1 MSSSQCPDKTFGFL
15 LHDVARLLRRRFEEK
30 ARELKLTRSQ
40 WQVLTQLTRN
50 EGIHQGALADLLEI
64 KAITLVRLLDR
75 MEKAG
80 LVQRRSD
87 PTDRRV
93 RKLYLTAKAHPLLAE
108 MKLMGTAAREEA
120 LKGIS
125 KSDRDTMLETLITMK
140 TNLLNNH
147 QGPKGRPR
155 RRGMARQE
163 TTRPETI
170 RQETTRP
177 DRGSLERQKKYG

>member
-1 MSSSQCPDKTFGFL
+1 MSSSQYPDKTFGFL

-30 ARELKLTRSQ
+30 ARLLKLTRSQ
-40 WQVLTQLTRN
+40 WQVLAQLTRN

-108 MKLMGTAAREEA
+108 MRMMGTAAREEA

-125 KSDRDTMLETLITMK
+125 KSDRETMLETLITMK
-140 TNLLNNH
+140 TNLLNSD
-147 QGPKGRPR
+147 QGLKGRSR
-155 RRGMARQE
+155 RHGIARQE
-163 TTRPETI
+163 SAQQETIRPETV
-170 RQETTRP
+170 RP
-177 DRGSLERQKKYG
+177 NRGSQERQKKYG